1 MNKSLG
7 PSVMQGTVVDG
18 QPREWPVKLCCYDG
32 CSCCC
37 GKADL
42 PLCCY
47 AAWCYPG
54 CGPSFAAHLDVQACP
69 TALCCNISR
78 RRSDVLSNF
87 AAVKQIGIV
96 DITFQWLMRVG
107 LGQWAFTASWVHVT
121 PCLTMRTRHVF
132 EEKKGLEGVRP
143 RALAVSLA
151 ADGFLLTV
159 SPNTGVLRRLLV
171 PVLFGLPAGRLPQ
184 ARREEGPRAA
194 ATTPAAPAQR
204 PVT

>member
-18 QPREWPVKLCCYDG
+18 QPRGWPVKLCCYDG

-47 AAWCYPG
+47 ATWCYPWLWAEL
-54 CGPSFAAHLDVQACP
+54 AAHLDVQACP

-132 EEKKGLEGVRP
+132 EEKKGLPKVCGHVLSRCP
-143 RALAVSLA
+143 WRRMYSSHSL
-151 ADGFLLTV
+151 T
-159 SPNTGVLRRLLV
+159 
-171 PVLFGLPAGRLPQ
+171 
-184 ARREEGPRAA
+184 
-194 ATTPAAPAQR
+194 
-204 PVT
+204 